1 MGDFFDLFL
10 NLDETLRD
18 VLVQYGAWT
27 YGILFAIIF
36 CETGLV
42 VMPFLPGDSLLFTA
56 GMFAHP
62 EKGAFNLYFLMGLLM
77 SASFLGDNVNFW
89 IGRKFGLKLFQKED
103 SRLFKKKHLVATRA
117 FFDKHGSKTIIIG
130 RFVPFVR
137 TFAPFVA
144 GLDSMDYRRFLTA
157 SIIGA
162 VTWVSVCTLA
172 GYFFG
177 TIPWVEQHFEIAI
190 IGVIALSM
198 VSIFVEVVK
207 SRRKRRK

>member
-117 FFDKHGSKTIIIG
+117 FFDKHGRKTIIIG

-144 GLDSMDYRRFLTA
+144 GLDSMEYSKFVQA
-157 SIIGA
+157 SVIGA

-177 TIPWVEQHFEIAI
+177 TIPWVEQNFEIAI
-190 IGVIALSM
+190 VGVVALSM

>member
-1 MGDFFDLFL
+1 M
-10 NLDETLRD
+10 NLDEHLQR
-18 VLVQYGAWT
+18 VFIEYGVWT
-27 YGILFAIIF
+27 YGILFGIIF

-42 VMPFLPGDSLLFTA
+42 IMPFLPGDSLLFTA

-62 EKGAFNLYFLMGLLM
+62 SKGAFNIYYLMALLM
-77 SASFLGDNVNFW
+77 SASILGDNLNFW

-103 SRLFKKKHLVATRA
+103 SKLFKKKHLVTTRE
-117 FFDKHGSKTIIIG
+117 FFDKHGKKTIIIG

-144 GLDSMDYRRFLTA
+144 GLDSMEYSKFLPA

-162 VTWVSVCTLA
+162 ITWVSVCTLA

-177 TIPWVEQHFEIAI
+177 TIPVVEDNFEFAVL
-190 IGVIALSM
+190 GVIGLSM
-198 VSIFVEVVK
+198 VSIVVEVVK

>member
-1 MGDFFDLFL
+1 MDLFF
-10 NLDETLRD
+10 NLDETLRE
-18 VLVQYGAWT
+18 VFVQYGGWT

-42 VMPFLPGDSLLFTA
+42 ITPFLPGDSLLFTA

-62 EKGAFNLYFLMGLLM
+62 KEGAFNLFFLMGLLM

-103 SRLFKKKHLVATRA
+103 SRLFKKKHLVTTRA

-144 GLDSMDYRRFLTA
+144 GLDSMEYSKFVLA

-162 VTWVSVCTLA
+162 VTWVSVCTLS

-177 TIPWVEQHFEIAI
+177 TIPWVEQNFEIAI

-198 VSIFVEVVK
+198 VSIVIEVVK
-207 SRRKRRK
+207 SRRKR